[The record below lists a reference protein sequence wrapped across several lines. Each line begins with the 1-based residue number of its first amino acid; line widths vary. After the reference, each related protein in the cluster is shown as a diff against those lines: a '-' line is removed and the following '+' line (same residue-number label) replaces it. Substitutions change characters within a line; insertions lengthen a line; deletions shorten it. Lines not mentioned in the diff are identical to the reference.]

1 MIKEKIVREEIRRV
15 SFYIW
20 EGQRLKHMEEIL
32 KIQGRETI
40 FDKLKDKYGDDMVHV
55 RKVWDYV

>member
-1 MIKEKIVREEIRRV
+1 MEEEIKRV

-20 EGQRLKHMEEIL
+20 EGQRLKHMEEIV
-32 KIQGRETI
+32 KIKNRESM
-40 FDKLKDKYGDDMVHV
+40 FDKLKDKYGEDMVHI

>member
-1 MIKEKIVREEIRRV
+1 MKEEIKRV

-20 EGQRLKHMEEIL
+20 EGLRIKRMEEL
-32 KIQGRETI
+32 VKIQSREKI
-40 FDKLKDKYGDDMVHV
+40 FDKLKDKYGDDMVHI

>member
-1 MIKEKIVREEIRRV
+1 MKGEIKRV

-20 EGQRLKHMEEIL
+20 EGQRLKHMEEIV
-32 KIQGRETI
+32 KIKNRESM
-40 FDKLKDKYGDDMVHV
+40 FDKLKDKYGDDMVHI

>member
-1 MIKEKIVREEIRRV
+1 MKEEIRRV

-20 EGQRLKHMEEIL
+20 EGQRLKHMEEIV
-32 KIQGRETI
+32 KIQGREKI

-55 RKVWDYV
+55 RKVWDYA